1 MDVPM
6 TPNWEFGPPPLTTP
20 PDLIE
25 PAVDEKAIDL
35 LTASFLRE
43 LLAPPPLLSK
53 AAAAAAGGEKT
64 PRGEAAWKSLR
75 FGPASSPRGEFK
87 AD

>member
-6 TPNWEFGPPPLTTP
+6 TPKWEFGPPLTTP
-20 PDLIE
+20 DLID
-25 PAVDEKAIDL
+25 PAVDDKAIDL

-43 LLAPPPLLSK
+43 LLAPPLLSK
-53 AAAAAAGGEKT
+53 AAAAGEMR
-64 PRGEAAWKSLR
+64 PRGEATKKSLR
-75 FGPASSPRGEFK
+75 FEPASSPRGEFK